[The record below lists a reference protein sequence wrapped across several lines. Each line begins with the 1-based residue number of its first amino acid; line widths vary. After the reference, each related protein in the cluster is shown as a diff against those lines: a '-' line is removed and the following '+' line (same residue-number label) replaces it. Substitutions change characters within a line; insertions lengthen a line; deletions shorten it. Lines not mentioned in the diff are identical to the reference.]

1 METKIKQDLDLAI
14 QSLKSAFFVCD
25 LQMNILMSN
34 KTLNQFIRSSQP
46 DLIGSNLLDL
56 VDLEIHSECIKAL
69 RKTVTDGITR
79 TLIEKG
85 LDFDQRI
92 KCEISKIGEVL
103 LVEIIDVSDFQKQ
116 NEKRIQYEELLIRK
130 EQITQIQKFAQGI
143 AHDFGNISQSIRGFT
158 ELLTNVVEDENGKKI
173 LDNLLI
179 STNRALKVSKK
190 ISEIS
195 RIQILENSD
204 LNLVRFLKEH
214 LETLEKMVNSDVRIE
229 MHLPNPEIEERLE
242 VFVNQ
247 EQIERIVENIIENA
261 NHAMS
266 GSGRIDIYCFPDSNR
281 SNFILKI
288 KNDGPAIPR
297 NIAERIFM
305 PFVTNGK
312 TGGTGLGLYLAFE
325 YLTSCGGHIKLENQ
339 NHDVSFI
346 ITLPIIT
353 KAKISKI
360 KASDV
365 A

>member
-14 QSLKSAFFVCD
+14 RSLKSAFFICD
-25 LQMNILMSN
+25 SQMNILLSN
-34 KTLNQFIRSSQP
+34 NTLNRLIKLSIP
-46 DLIGSNLLDL
+46 DLVGSNLLDL
-56 VDLEIHSECIKAL
+56 VDLEIHSEFIKAI
-69 RKTVTDGITR
+69 RKTAIDGISR
-79 TLIEKG
+79 EVIERG

-92 KCEISKIGEVL
+92 KCGISKIDQVL
-103 LVEIIDVSDFQKQ
+103 LVEIVDISDFQKQ

-130 EQITQIQKFAQGI
+130 EQITQIQKFAQGV

-158 ELLTNVVEDENGKKI
+158 ELLNNVVDDENGKKI

-195 RIQILENSD
+195 RIQILENSN
-204 LNLVRFLKEH
+204 LNLVKFLSKH
-214 LETLEKMVNSDVRIE
+214 LETLEKMVNSEVKIE
-229 MHLPNPEIEERLE
+229 LHLPNPEIEERLE
-242 VFVNQ
+242 VLANQ
-247 EQIERIVENIIENA
+247 EQIESIVENIIENA

-266 GSGRIDIYCFPDSNR
+266 GCGRIDIYCSPDSNK
-281 SNFILKI
+281 SNFVLKI
-288 KNDGPAIPR
+288 KNNGPAIPR

-325 YLTSCGGHIKLENQ
+325 YLTSCGGSIKLENQ
-339 NHDVSFI
+339 NHDVAFI
-346 ITLPIIT
+346 ITLPII
-353 KAKISKI
+353 SKGEKSII
-360 KASDV
+360 KALDV